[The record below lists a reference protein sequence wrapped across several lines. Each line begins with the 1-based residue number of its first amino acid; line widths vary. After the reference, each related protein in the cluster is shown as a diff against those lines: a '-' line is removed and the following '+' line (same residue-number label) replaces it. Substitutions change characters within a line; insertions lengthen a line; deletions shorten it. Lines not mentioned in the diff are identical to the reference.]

1 MGMTS
6 SSHHVCALGNA
17 IVDILS
23 PCDDSFLTRE
33 DIRKGS
39 MTLIDRQRARHLT
52 NLAHNPDMV
61 SGGSAANTISGL
73 VALGARGAFIGK
85 VASDALGKVFHD
97 DLVKNGVAYRTP
109 YYATG
114 DLETAR
120 CHIFVT
126 PDGERS
132 MNTYLGASTEFTAAD
147 LDKDLIEGSLITYL
161 EGYLFDKDAAREAF
175 EQGAAIAKAAGR
187 KVAMTLSDSWCVDRH
202 RPEFQKLVKD
212 QVDIL
217 FANEAELCA
226 LSETDNVF
234 DAVAALS
241 GKVELLAV
249 TRSEKGAIVVT
260 DEDTVEIPTTPVK
273 VTDATGAG
281 DQFAAGFLYGLTHNM
296 PLAQCG
302 SLGCR
307 MATHVIQVIGPRL
320 TEDPKPWLASTAA

>member
-1 MGMTS
+1 MTS
-6 SSHHVCALGNA
+6 SSHHVCAIGNA

-23 PCDDSFLTRE
+23 PCDDAFLSRE

-39 MTLIDRQRARHLT
+39 MTLIDRARARHLT
-52 NLAHNPDMV
+52 NLAHDPEMV

-85 VASDALGKVFHD
+85 VANDALGKVFHD
-97 DLVKNGVAYRTP
+97 DLVNNGVAYRTS

-132 MNTYLGASTEFTAAD
+132 MNTYLGASTEFTASD
-147 LDKDLIEGSLITYL
+147 LDQSLIEGSLITYL

-175 EQGAAIAKAAGR
+175 VQAAAMAATAER

-202 RPEFQKLVKD
+202 RSEFQGLVHN

-226 LSETDNVF
+226 LAECDDVF
-234 DAVAALS
+234 DAIAATR

-249 TRSEKGAIVVT
+249 TRSDKGAVIVKG
-260 DEDTVEIPTTPVK
+260 DETIEIPTTPVK
-273 VTDATGAG
+273 VVDATGAG

-302 SLGCR
+302 NLGCR
-307 MATHVIQVIGPRL
+307 LATHVIQVIGPRL
-320 TEDPKPWLASTAA
+320 TEDPKPWLASIAA